1 MWVHFLFLLAF
12 CKKVTFNFFLLFIIM
27 RQVNYK

>member
-12 CKKVTFNFFLLFIIM
+12 CKKVAFKFFPSIH
-27 RQVNYK
+27 YYETSE